1 MRRLAKLLASAFIY
15 FCAATVIAQ
24 GMGLTFLWMRGN
36 FTKDKAT
43 LLLAIAHDI
52 DVVEVAARLRAEE
65 NETPEEQVSHQEI
78 VQARLAKSLDLDLR
92 DQVIDKGLD
101 HLRLL
106 EDGMTTMIDRFDRR
120 RQEFEKELE
129 KLTAGNRESAV
140 ANLQRQ
146 IEVMQPSQAKDQLL
160 RMPEDAAMS
169 DVVTI
174 IMAMPP
180 SKTKKIY
187 GEFKNDIEAQKLADI
202 FKQIRL
208 GEPMRSLIEEAGGP
222 ATTDPNAP

>member
-1 MRRLAKLLASAFIY
+1 MRRSVKLLAAVFIY

-24 GMGLTFLWMRGN
+24 GMGLTFLWLRGH
-36 FTKDKAT
+36 FTEGKANQ
-43 LLLAIAHDI
+43 LLAIMYGI
-52 DVVEVAARLRAEE
+52 DLVEVAAKQSEE
-65 NETPEEQVSHQEI
+65 NEAPEEQVSHQEI

-101 HLRLL
+101 HLRML
-106 EDGMTTMIDRFDRR
+106 EDGLRTMIGRFDRR
-120 RQEFEKELE
+120 RLEFETELK

-146 IEVMQPSQAKDQLL
+146 IEVMQPAQAKDQLL
-160 RMPEDAAMS
+160 RMLEDEAMS

-174 IMAMPP
+174 IMSMPP

-187 GEFKNDIEAQKLADI
+187 AEFKNDVEARKLAEI

-208 GEPMRSLIEEAGGP
+208 GEPMQSLIEEAGRP
-222 ATTDPNAP
+222 AATDPNAP